1 MLFILKYSRR
11 GGASGAQLER
21 ARAPLRPAIPA
32 MTTVVSTFCTFHA
45 RLPPGCVCAVALR
58 GAADGTGGGVLFPS
72 ALEGLN
78 AFRCPESVPS
88 LDDAS
93 APSDTRLEDLALRL
107 ECDPSSR
114 CVSSVPVDL
123 APAVRSFFPRGE
135 PVEAFEPLPSAPRRH
150 HLGVVAVAERPAFL
164 PPRRSPDRVA
174 TPPVRVAST
183 NPRRRL
189 ARIARRLFLNAL
201 KAAFTV
207 AVFLALLAG
216 KATD

>member
-1 MLFILKYSRR
+1 
-11 GGASGAQLER
+11 
-21 ARAPLRPAIPA
+21 
-32 MTTVVSTFCTFHA
+32 MTTVSSTFCTFHA

-58 GAADGTGGGVLFPS
+58 GSADGTGGGVLFPS
-72 ALEGLN
+72 AREGLN

-93 APSDTRLEDLALRL
+93 APSKTRLEDLALRL

-123 APAVRSFFPRGE
+123 APVARSFFPRGE
-135 PVEAFEPLPSAPRRH
+135 RERVETFEPLPSAPRRH
-150 HLGVVAVAERPAFL
+150 HLGVVAVAERPALL

-174 TPPVRVAST
+174 TSPSRVASA

-189 ARIARRLFLNAL
+189 ARLARRLVLNAL

-207 AVFLALLAG
+207 ALFLALLAG

>member
-1 MLFILKYSRR
+1 
-11 GGASGAQLER
+11 
-21 ARAPLRPAIPA
+21 
-32 MTTVVSTFCTFHA
+32 MTTVSSTFCTFHA

-72 ALEGLN
+72 AREGLN

-93 APSDTRLEDLALRL
+93 APSETRLEDLALRL

-123 APAVRSFFPRGE
+123 APAARSFFPRGE
-135 PVEAFEPLPSAPRRH
+135 RVVEPLPSAPRRH
-150 HLGVVAVAERPAFL
+150 HLGVVAVAERPALF

-174 TPPVRVAST
+174 TPPARVASA

-189 ARIARRLFLNAL
+189 ARLARRLVLNAL

-207 AVFLALLAG
+207 ALFLALLAG